1 MVNWHP
7 QAMQGRAGAD
17 RWKVTAGA
25 GPQEVMAAVDP
36 QEATAAADPRE
47 ATAGGEP
54 PAKQVATGALL
65 LPLVV
70 KVGVAGNPPLEE
82 EVGAA
87 GNPPMAVEEGAAG
100 SLPLAAKAVTAGS
113 LPCRWRG
120 SPNGRARTLHKCRT
134 GGPLQPS
141 IVPALLPS
149 LGSPEGLDPLTT
161 TSCAAV
167 GAAGRGRQPINIRL
181 SVMAVTRREE
191 TTFEAGV
198 RVQIHSQFEPPFVHE
213 LGFGVAPGF
222 QTFVSTQEQRD
233 GNGIEPNWT
242 NSYLHC
248 DRNLTAKNRSG
259 TMYCL
264 T

>member
-1 MVNWHP
+1 
-7 QAMQGRAGAD
+7 
-17 RWKVTAGA
+17 
-25 GPQEVMAAVDP
+25 MAAVDP

-100 SLPLAAKAVTAGS
+100 SLPLAAKAVTAAHLWS
-113 LPCRWRG
+113 LETAGLFPLALDARPPPLGRWRQLGVVYSPESLCRIPNQTLVPRLWFHIWCFHRG

-167 GAAGRGRQPINIRL
+167 GAAG
-181 SVMAVTRREE
+181 VAAAAAVSCS
-191 TTFEAGV
+191 F
-198 RVQIHSQFEPPFVHE
+198 SFPF
-213 LGFGVAPGF
+213 F
-222 QTFVSTQEQRD
+222 Q
-233 GNGIEPNWT
+233 
-242 NSYLHC
+242 
-248 DRNLTAKNRSG
+248 K
-259 TMYCL
+259 
-264 T
+264 